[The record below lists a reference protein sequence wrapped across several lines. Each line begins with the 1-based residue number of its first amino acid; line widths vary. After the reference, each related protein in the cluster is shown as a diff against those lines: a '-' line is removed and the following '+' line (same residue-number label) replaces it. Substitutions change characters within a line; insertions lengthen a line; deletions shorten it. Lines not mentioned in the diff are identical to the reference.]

1 MPKVGIYCRL
11 SIEDKNKL
19 KSDDSQSI
27 QNQKSMLRDY
37 CRERDWEIYDIY
49 CDDGYSGIDRTRPE
63 FNRLLHDC
71 EKGNINIVLCKDQ
84 SRFSRDTVVIEQ
96 YINDKFL
103 EWGIRF
109 IGVADNSDSDSEMYG
124 TMRLFTSAYNEMYIK
139 DISSKIRRTLTYKRE
154 QGQFIGSFAPYGYMI
169 DPNDKHHLVIDEETA
184 PVVHSIFEFYIQG
197 FGYRKIVH
205 ELNTQGIL
213 SPSAYK
219 TKSGSKYT
227 NCNADSSNS
236 KGLWTQSTIATILRN
251 EMYTG
256 TLVQGKSH
264 HISYKNKKRK
274 KVDKSDWV
282 RIPDTHEAIIDKEMW
297 ESVQERLNSR
307 TRSSRVSQELSPLS
321 GKVRCAVCGRPMKR
335 NVYYN
340 KTRTIQYYGL
350 QCATYKTGAM
360 NCINTK
366 SISGKVLEQKILDEL
381 NYIIE
386 NYCQTDDI
394 TITNIHSEQLRTMER
409 QLSSLQN
416 QLSTAK
422 NHLTQMYKDKLD
434 GIISE
439 SDYLMFREA
448 LSSEEQEI
456 SANIA
461 ETKKQIEKCRIRCE
475 NAENQKSLIEKYTHI
490 TILDRCIAEEFI
502 DFIDVSEIWN
512 NGEREINIH
521 WNI

>member
-1 MPKVGIYCRL
+1 
-11 SIEDKNKL
+11 
-19 KSDDSQSI
+19 
-27 QNQKSMLRDY
+27 
-37 CRERDWEIYDIY
+37 
-49 CDDGYSGIDRTRPE
+49 
-63 FNRLLHDC
+63 
-71 EKGNINIVLCKDQ
+71 
-84 SRFSRDTVVIEQ
+84 
-96 YINDKFL
+96 
-103 EWGIRF
+103 
-109 IGVADNSDSDSEMYG
+109 
-124 TMRLFTSAYNEMYIK
+124 
-139 DISSKIRRTLTYKRE
+139 
-154 QGQFIGSFAPYGYMI
+154 
-169 DPNDKHHLVIDEETA
+169 
-184 PVVHSIFEFYIQG
+184 
-197 FGYRKIVH
+197 
-205 ELNTQGIL
+205 
-213 SPSAYK
+213 
-219 TKSGSKYT
+219 
-227 NCNADSSNS
+227 
-236 KGLWTQSTIATILRN
+236 
-251 EMYTG
+251 
-256 TLVQGKSH
+256 
-264 HISYKNKKRK
+264 
-274 KVDKSDWV
+274 
-282 RIPDTHEAIIDKEMW
+282 MW
-297 ESVQERLNSR
+297 ESAQERLNSR

-321 GKVRCAVCGRPMKR
+321 GKVRCAVCGHPMKR

-394 TITNIHSEQLRTMER
+394 TITDIHSEHLRTMER

-416 QLSTAK
+416 QLSIAK
-422 NHLTQMYKDKLD
+422 NRLMKMYKDRLD
-434 GIISE
+434 EIISE
-439 SDYLMFREA
+439 PDYLMFRET

-456 SANIA
+456 SANVA